1 MRSNGRRITDLP
13 DAFRPASLNDAYA
26 FQSCLVA
33 KLATSSVGWFVA
45 LTSPEMQAVHRA
57 SGPIYGRI
65 LRSNLHRSPGV
76 VGLRSSERS
85 VTVEAEYAVKMARD
99 LTPGPAYTEA
109 VVSEAVGVVIPMLEF
124 VDSTFEDMT
133 AVDVA
138 SLVADNGADG
148 QIVLGQEVERLP
160 LAELL
165 TDPVRVFV
173 NGVQVAEGHPSNV
186 MGGPMR
192 VLTWF
197 VNERTKGGQVVRK
210 GEIVG
215 TGNCLQS
222 YSYGRGGDAVH
233 ADFGCLGSVMATLAG

>member
-1 MRSNGRRITDLP
+1 MHRATEKAANGPASSVLSPLMENLPFHPSRRVDPCSPVCPMLRPDACILFLCYIWCRRQKWGGCEFFTNRGATLRPAEISAAAEFLLRMRSNGRKITDLP

-26 FQSCLVA
+26 IQSCLVA

-109 VVSEAVGVVIPMLEF
+109 VVSEA
-124 VDSTFEDMT
+124 
-133 AVDVA
+133 
-138 SLVADNGADG
+138 
-148 QIVLGQEVERLP
+148 
-160 LAELL
+160 
-165 TDPVRVFV
+165 
-173 NGVQVAEGHPSNV
+173 
-186 MGGPMR
+186 
-192 VLTWF
+192 
-197 VNERTKGGQVVRK
+197 
-210 GEIVG
+210 
-215 TGNCLQS
+215 
-222 YSYGRGGDAVH
+222 
-233 ADFGCLGSVMATLAG
+233 